1 MAGNIS
7 FGKKKKNPT
16 GTPAKAP
23 VNSKKPTE
31 DRTRTVTKTTQTSA
45 GKKGA
50 MYVEEGTVQRGKTG
64 GVNYIPKT
72 SQKSI
77 ENAKGKIVDPKSGKT
92 EKSSQES
99 LRKVALDSHKG
110 IDLSKRYK
118 EGDLVTY
125 DTKKGKQVAGK
136 IKKEPDTLP
145 TTKTETVKEYK
156 AEKLHTVNKVG
167 GKMMGNIRV
176 GGKTVAGNKQSKFI
190 AEKDLKTG
198 TSQKGGYVV
207 ENEAK
212 QKKLVKGKDS
222 KFTKANGAK
231 AMKLGKKC

>member
-1 MAGNIS
+1 MAS
-7 FGKKKKNPT
+7 MMFGKKKKAQAA
-16 GTPAKAP
+16 AKVAKP
-23 VNSKKPTE
+23 VTAKKPSE
-31 DRTRTVTKTTQTSA
+31 DRTRTVTTTTQTSA

-50 MYVEEGTVQRGKTG
+50 MYVEEGTVQRSKTG
-64 GVNYIPKT
+64 GVNYIPKA
-72 SQKSI
+72 SQKPI

-92 EKSSQES
+92 EKSSQEN

-110 IDLSKRYK
+110 VDLSKRYK

-136 IKKEPDTLP
+136 VKKEADTPP
-145 TTKTETVKEYK
+145 TYKTETSKEYK
-156 AEKLHTVNKVG
+156 AEKIHTVNKVG
-167 GKMMGNIRV
+167 GKMIGNTHV
-176 GGKTVAGNKQSKFI
+176 GGKTVAGNKKSKFI
-190 AEKDLKTG
+190 PEKDLKQG

-222 KFTKANGAK
+222 KFTKASGSK
-231 AMKLGKKC
+231 SMKLGRK